1 MPSGFLWVA
10 IQVLKTEMEYCV
22 RVEARSCLPEYKN
35 PLKIIR
41 SDMRKI
47 RVQVCLL
54 MLSVCFWAKDDEWY
68 GEYSGWKKESRSEE
82 GEVWVHGRTP
92 AVSLHVRVALG
103 SLVSQE

>member
-47 RVQVCLL
+47 KSSGLL
-54 MLSVCFWAKDDEWY
+54 AHAISV
-68 GEYSGWKKESRSEE
+68 
-82 GEVWVHGRTP
+82 
-92 AVSLHVRVALG
+92 LLG
-103 SLVSQE
+103 KR